1 MRVGIE
7 HLGILEQLVGVVGG
21 HGKPSGVVD
30 VEKGHAQVF
39 FERVNSLGEALRRH
53 GHAAGSGREVALH
66 VGKLKVTKVFSV
78 QAATPIKRRQRWLLP
93 SPEGPTIVRDLRIL
107 RPVEGLNFSF
117 HSNGC
122 DPQKAVGGKNIAG
135 WTDRMA

>member
-1 MRVGIE
+1 M
-7 HLGILEQLVGVVGG
+7 GVFGG
-21 HGKPSGVVD
+21 HGRPGGVID
-30 VEKGHAQVF
+30 DEKGHAQVL
-39 FERVNSLGEALRRH
+39 FERMDGLGKALRRH

-66 VGKLKVTKVFSV
+66 VGKLKIAKVFSV
-78 QAATPIKRRQRWLLP
+78 QAATPIKRRRRWFLP
-93 SPEGPTIVRDLRIL
+93 PEGPMIVRDLRIL

-135 WTDRMA
+135 RTDRMA